1 MGLRR
6 DGSAEQPGQHR
17 LQVVAPIQAT
27 GELSEIAGTVFL
39 NAKAW
44 TVPESADLQRVDPM
58 KFRMFS
64 GLGVMPGDVPLMA
77 LQESCEPLKARAAV
91 YGQPLK
97 RTIPAKLRRR
107 ARSAHR
113 LNR

>member
-6 DGSAEQPGQHR
+6 DGSVEQLRHPR
-17 LQVVAPIQAT
+17 LQVVAPIQPT

-44 TVPESADLQRVDPM
+44 TVPESAVLQRVDPM

-64 GLGVMPGDVPLMA
+64 GLGVMPGDVPLIA
-77 LQESCEPLKARAAV
+77 LHE
-91 YGQPLK
+91 
-97 RTIPAKLRRR
+97 
-107 ARSAHR
+107 
-113 LNR
+113 N

>member
-44 TVPESADLQRVDPM
+44 TVPESADLKRVDPM

-77 LQESCEPLKARAAV
+77 LHES
-91 YGQPLK
+91 
-97 RTIPAKLRRR
+97 
-107 ARSAHR
+107 
-113 LNR
+113 